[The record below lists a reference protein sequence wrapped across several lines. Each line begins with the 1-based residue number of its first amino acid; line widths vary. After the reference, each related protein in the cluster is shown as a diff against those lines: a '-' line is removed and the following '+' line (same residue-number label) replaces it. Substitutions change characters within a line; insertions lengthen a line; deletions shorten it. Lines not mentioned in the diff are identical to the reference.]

1 MVPAL
6 DAMTE
11 SGAIYAMHKICKSL
25 SAAGFCAVAA
35 VTAGLAAPAEAK
47 GQVSGRIQVTDAGGR
62 PAQDLGNAVVY
73 IEGRGP
79 RVTGTRIDVA
89 LDARQFRPRVV
100 VIPAGTTINFPNQD
114 PFNHNVFSVTERN
127 DFDLGLYGR
136 GETRE
141 RRFSRAG
148 LVRIYCNV
156 HPRMTGAVVVRDNGW
171 YSQPGADGSFS
182 IADVPGGTYTITV
195 WHERGGSAS
204 QQITVPSS
212 GRLEDVVLPL
222 DASTYQVVQ
231 HKNKY
236 GQEYGSGNTRERY

>member
-1 MVPAL
+1 
-6 DAMTE
+6 
-11 SGAIYAMHKICKSL
+11 MHKICKSL
-25 SAAGFCAVAA
+25 SAAGFWAVAA
-35 VTAGLAAPAEAK
+35 VTVTAIRPAVLA

-62 PAQDLGNAVVY
+62 PAQDLGNAVVF

-79 RVTGTRIDVA
+79 RVPGTRIDVA

-100 VIPAGTTINFPNQD
+100 VIPVGTTINFPNQD

-141 RRFSRAG
+141 RRFTRAG

-156 HPRMTGAVVVRDNGW
+156 HPRMTGAVVIRDNGW

-195 WHERGGSAS
+195 WHERGGAAS
-204 QQITVPSS
+204 QQVTVPSS
-212 GRLEDVVLPL
+212 GTLEGVVLTL
-222 DASTYQVVQ
+222 DASGYQFTQ

-236 GQEYGSGNTRERY
+236 GQEYGSTRERY